1 MMEDILRY
9 DDVEA
14 MVFGIWVNL
23 YESVGDAVP
32 RSVRRQSLRDLRKAL
47 RERARVKSE
56 WRPPEWAHREN
67 ITYTAFMS
75 LGDGVLSKA
84 YQILDHLK
92 ALEEIAAGDTITR
105 DLKERLE
112 AVTQLTFDAAGDWR
126 AFDYIRGYLQDL
138 FPKFIEDKGVG

>member
-1 MMEDILRY
+1 
-9 DDVEA
+9 
-14 MVFGIWVNL
+14 
-23 YESVGDAVP
+23 
-32 RSVRRQSLRDLRKAL
+32 
-47 RERARVKSE
+47 
-56 WRPPEWAHREN
+56 
-67 ITYTAFMS
+67 MS
-75 LGDGVLSKA
+75 LGNGVLSKA